1 MKTSNPVLP
10 LGYSAIP
17 PGALVNAVTCLEMRT
32 PPVLGATPESG
43 GFSLLRWPVDDLDGY
58 RALYRLVG
66 EDLLWTSRLELSDE
80 ALGAVLSD
88 PQVEIYVLQ
97 GTTGPAGLLELD
109 FSVQGECE
117 IVFFGVVADVIGKG
131 VGWYLM
137 FNALLR
143 AWRDPVER
151 VWLHTCN
158 FDHPKAMAFYQ
169 RAGFRPYAYLVEVIE
184 DPRVTGV
191 LPRTAA
197 PQIPLIVPPDAAEF

>member
-17 PGALVNAVTCLEMRT
+17 PGTLVSAVTCLEMRT
-32 PPVLGATPESG
+32 PFVPGEAPESG
-43 GFSLLRWPVDDLDGY
+43 GFSLVRWPADDLDGY
-58 RALYRLVG
+58 RALYRRVG

-80 ALGAVLSD
+80 ALGDALSD

-97 GTTGPAGLLELD
+97 SPGGSVGLLELD
-109 FSVQGECE
+109 FSVEGECE

-131 VGWYLM
+131 TGWYLM

-143 AWRDPVER
+143 AWRDSVKR

-169 RAGFRPYAYLVEVIE
+169 RAGFLPYAYLVEVIE
-184 DPRVTGV
+184 DPRLNGI

-197 PQIPLIVPPDAAEF
+197 PQIPLIVAPHPVEF